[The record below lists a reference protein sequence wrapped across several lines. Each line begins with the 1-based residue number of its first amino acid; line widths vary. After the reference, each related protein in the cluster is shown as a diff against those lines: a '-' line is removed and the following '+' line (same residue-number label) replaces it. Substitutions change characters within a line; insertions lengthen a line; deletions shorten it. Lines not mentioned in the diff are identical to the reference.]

1 MSAAQETPVF
11 GRTGGASEQ
20 MQGPGPCG
28 DRKEWLQDELAELLL
43 RPESDPDSGRLDEL
57 LAALDEVD
65 PIPEDDLPDTE
76 ESLQR
81 FRQRY
86 AEFFPAEGPAAEAS
100 SPSEKRRPRR
110 VAFRFTAA
118 AAVVVLLAG
127 TLAAQALGADVFGA
141 VARWSSEVF
150 RFQSDEVP
158 YATINAN
165 PLEEG
170 ETAYYETLEEAL
182 EAFGITEKLA
192 PTWVPERFELVE
204 VAAANRTGGIC
215 IYADYEYGD
224 ECFGIQ
230 YNEETN
236 SNFRSLEREEGYMG
250 VYLCGNIKFYL
261 MSDLGRQ
268 KAFWQNGEL
277 ECQMAGNVS
286 EQEMKDIINSIY

>member
-20 MQGPGPCG
+20 MRGPGPCG
-28 DRKEWLQDELAELLL
+28 DRKERLQDELAELLL
-43 RPESDPDSGRLDEL
+43 RPEGDPDSGRLDEL

-110 VAFRFTAA
+110 AAFRFTAA

-170 ETAYYETLEEAL
+170 ETAYYDTLEEAL

-204 VAAANRTGGIC
+204 VAAANRASGIY
-215 IYADYEYGD
+215 IYADYKYDIEYFQIRYSD
-224 ECFGIQ
+224 EV
-230 YNEETN
+230 N
-236 SNFRSLEREEGYMG
+236 SNFRNLEKEESYMS
-250 VYLCGNIKFYL
+250 VYRSGQVNHYL
-261 MSDLGRQ
+261 TSDLGWQ
-268 KAFWQNGEL
+268 KALWQNGEL
-277 ECQMAGNVS
+277 ECRMSGSVS
-286 EQEMKDIINSIY
+286 EQEIRDIIDSIY